1 MSDSN
6 YVRCPSY
13 QLDPHKTVF
22 IGALHGMLSAEALA
36 NIIND
41 LFGGVVYAGACTD
54 SGTGVA
60 YCFERLIKQHSYYL
74 LLFFLIS
81 CSHVSESNILYPYE
95 SYTLVSVCGVF
106 DASDKKVNNCLSRL
120 RNVHARV

>member
-1 MSDSN
+1 MFSIIKLPLKTPQVQVIPWVMSDGN

-41 LFGGVVYAGACTD
+41 LFGGVVYAGQFVLF
-54 SGTGVA
+54 SSQIL
-60 YCFERLIKQHSYYL
+60 LIYVKLKYL
-74 LLFFLIS
+74 LIF
-81 CSHVSESNILYPYE
+81 
-95 SYTLVSVCGVF
+95 
-106 DASDKKVNNCLSRL
+106 
-120 RNVHARV
+120 